1 MWMSAPTVYAPSG
14 LVAVTPVTTGA
25 TVSTVHVQV
34 AFPTLPAP
42 SVALMVAVCEPS
54 ATAPKSNPV
63 VHDASGPP
71 SSEHWK
77 VTLPTFASVAWN
89 ANTEWLFTLVGL
101 DGFASGATAGGT
113 RGRGGVAAAAP
124 GPAVGPRVQR
134 FAGAGSGAP

>member
-101 DGFASGATAGGT
+101 DGFASSATAGAT
-113 RGRGGVAAAAP
+113 RSIVIVALST
-124 GPAVGPRVQR
+124 AVPTLALESV
-134 FAGAGSGAP
+134 ALTWSW